1 MEYLHAALL
10 LHSAGKSITADNINK
25 IFKAVGIT
33 ADSARVQSLIAA
45 LKNVDIEEAI
55 KSGPAFAVAPA
66 GNATAASTPGDTAP
80 AEEEVE
86 EEEEEDLG
94 LSSLFG

>member
-10 LHSAGKSITADNINK
+10 LHSAGKEITADNINK
-25 IFKAVGIT
+25 IFKAVGLT
-33 ADSARVQSLIAA
+33 PDSARIQALIAA
-45 LKNVDIEEAI
+45 LKSVDIEEAI
-55 KSGPAFAVAPA
+55 KSGPVLAAAPA
-66 GNATAASTPGDTAP
+66 GDSVTTGATTEEAP
-80 AEEEVE
+80 VEE